1 MGEATRVPV
10 YKLFI
15 NPNDLKELKRDIWIE
30 EPVPAQLTIEGKRFE
45 IDLSYRGSH
54 IRNLP
59 KKSYQ
64 IGFYKPAT
72 YKGSKLVHLN
82 AEYKDPSLIRNK
94 LSFDFFSDI
103 QVLAPRSQHVFLTQ
117 NGRPEG
123 VYLEIESVDEN
134 FLRKRNLYNG
144 SIFYA
149 LDGDANFSLMSE
161 LDNETKKSLSLG
173 YERKWGDQQDNYY
186 LEEFIFKINTI
197 GQREFEKEIQNF
209 VDVNKYLRWVAGVIF
224 TSNYDGFVH
233 NYALYRNSDTGLF
246 EVLPWDYDATWGRDV
261 NGKTMEADYVPID
274 GFNTLTARIL
284 NVDSFRKQYVNILK
298 KIMNQQFTL
307 DYMVPKVERLLQL
320 IRPYVLKDPYKSN
333 QMEQFDNEMDV
344 IIEYINERR
353 NYLKRMMVR
362 LE

>member
-1 MGEATRVPV
+1 MDEVTKVPE

-15 NPNDLKELKRDIWIE
+15 NPNDLKELKRDIWND
-30 EPVPAQLTIEGKRFE
+30 EPVPGRLTIEGKRLE
-45 IDLSYRGSH
+45 IDLSYRGAH
-54 IRNLP
+54 IRDLE

-64 IGFYKPAT
+64 IAFYKPNNFR
-72 YKGSKLVHLN
+72 GSKIIHLN
-82 AEYKDPSLIRNK
+82 AEYMDPSLIRNK

-134 FLRKRNLYNG
+134 FLRRRNLLKG

-161 LDNETKKSLSLG
+161 LDKETKKSLSLG
-173 YERKWGDQQDNYY
+173 YERKWGDQKENYY

-197 GQREFEKEIQNF
+197 GKREFEKEIHNF
-209 VDVNKYLRWVAGVIF
+209 VDVNKYLRWIAGVIF

-233 NYALYRNSDTGLF
+233 NYSLYRNGETGLF

-284 NVDSFRKQYVNILK
+284 DVNHFRKQYVNLLK
-298 KIMNQQFTL
+298 EIMSQQFTL
-307 DYMVPKVERLLQL
+307 DYMVPRVELLLQL
-320 IRPYVLKDPYKSN
+320 IRPYVLRDPYKN
-333 QMEQFDNEMDV
+333 KEIEQFDKEMDV
-344 IIEYINERR
+344 IKEYIIGRR
-353 NYLKRMMVR
+353 NYLKRMMVS